1 MILYNYRYR
10 GPYEY
15 DKFVINTLQL
25 SNVVYYL
32 DKKFREY
39 QYKDIKEFN
48 EKIDIYLDQLVG
60 VNSRLHQLMLISDQ
74 LV

>member
-48 EKIDIYLDQLVG
+48 KKIDIYLDQLVG